1 MTINH
6 LHLKVADIGKSIAF
20 YTTLFGF
27 KEKAKLSDKF
37 YFLQDESGFDLALD
51 ETEVVKP
58 LPDGVHFGF
67 AFKTRAEVQALLEK
81 AKETYPML
89 LSDQDLKDHGTWG
102 DFSCTD
108 PDGHPIQVYW
118 DVDLH

>member
-20 YTTLFGF
+20 YSAVFGF
-27 KEKAKLSDKF
+27 KEKVKFSDKF
-37 YFLQDESGFDLALD
+37 YFLQDPSAFDLALD
-51 ETEVVKP
+51 EIENVKP
-58 LPDGVHFGF
+58 LPPGVHFGF
-67 AFKTRAEVQALLEK
+67 ALKTKTDVEALLNKIK
-81 AKETYPML
+81 AAYPTL
-89 LSDQDLKDHGTWG
+89 LESQEIRDHGSWG
-102 DFSCTD
+102 DFNCMD